1 MTGWRWWKTF
11 AFGPLHATLFNRGW
25 GWNIGTSFLR
35 FGVGPS
41 GSRYVLLRVP
51 GTGIG
56 FMKYLGR
63 PLQRSAL
70 GSVAQKPATVPPPPS
85 LSLPPAASLTHNQKI
100 LGAIKEGTTMTELDQ
115 MPFKAGEFTANP
127 EPRCPCLLLLD
138 TSHSMRGEPIR
149 ALNDGLVAF
158 KDELAADALAMK
170 RVEIAVVTFGPV
182 IVLSDF
188 QTPDLFQPTQLSTTG
203 DTPMGA
209 AILQGLEML
218 RQRKNAYKAN
228 GVDYFRPWVFLITD
242 GAPTDSWQAAAQ
254 AVRDG
259 ETKEEFA
266 FFAIGVE
273 GADMETLAQIATRI
287 PRKLSGLKFRE
298 LFAWLSSSLSGVSRS
313 QIGEKVPLPSPQGWA
328 EV

>member
-1 MTGWRWWKTF
+1 MMTD
-11 AFGPLHATLFNRGW
+11 LD
-25 GWNIGTSFLR
+25 
-35 FGVGPS
+35 
-41 GSRYVLLRVP
+41 
-51 GTGIG
+51 
-56 FMKYLGR
+56 
-63 PLQRSAL
+63 
-70 GSVAQKPATVPPPPS
+70 QKP
-85 LSLPPAASLTHNQKI
+85 
-100 LGAIKEGTTMTELDQ
+100 
-115 MPFKAGEFTANP
+115 FKTREFVENP

-149 ALNDGLVAF
+149 ALNDGLIAF
-158 KDELAADALAMK
+158 KDELATDALAMK

-182 IVLSDF
+182 TVLSDF

-218 RQRKNAYKAN
+218 RQRKNAYRAN
-228 GVDYFRPWVFLITD
+228 GVDYFRSWVFLITD

-259 ETKEEFA
+259 EAKDEFV
-266 FFAIGVE
+266 FFAIAVE
-273 GADMETLAQIATRI
+273 GADMETLAQIATATRP

-313 QIGEKVPLPSPQGWA
+313 QVGDRVPLPPTDGWT